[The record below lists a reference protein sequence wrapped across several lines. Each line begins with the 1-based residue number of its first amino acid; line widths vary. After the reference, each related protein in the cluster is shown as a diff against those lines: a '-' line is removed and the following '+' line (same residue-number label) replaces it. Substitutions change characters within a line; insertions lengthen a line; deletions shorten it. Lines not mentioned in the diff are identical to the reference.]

1 MFKKIQ
7 NKTKVGALLFMTLAL
22 AGAYK
27 VIPFSSFEAADAAGA
42 ASVSL
47 SPTTQSLKVNDTF
60 TVTVAV
66 NPAGDAIIGAQIKLS
81 YDASKLQYV
90 SHTENTSPLDSSLQ
104 SSVTTGALDI
114 TRVSFGST
122 PSTTFT
128 FLQVTFKAVASGSPT
143 VKILTGTETTRAS
156 DGSNSWNAVQ
166 TTATYTVTNQ
176 TQSPTPTPSPSPT
189 PSPTPT
195 PSSSPSS
202 PKPTPT
208 PSPNPAPT
216 PTPSPSPAPSPASN
230 PTSPAD
236 PTPEPP
242 QGLILSQP
250 SVVANSFKKLIVE
263 MKTAR
268 PVKAKLLYG
277 LDGTLASASTETEPT
292 TSPSVEIRSS
302 MLVPGRTYSYAMAL
316 TEADGSI
323 SQSSTQTFV
332 SKGYR
337 LKVKLLYQDG
347 RPYKQKKVRLNSE
360 PREGTTDDNGEVIFE
375 DVEVGDHTVSFD
387 VAGTSVSQPV
397 TVAANE
403 TVADGGSGFDL
414 PLQAV
419 EFQVSQD
426 SGSKKIPMMIGGT
439 IGIVVVVGAAAYVL
453 KQKMMQLRPYVNS
466 HVTLS
471 GTIQQQNDLNGN
483 STQTD
488 DFLRP
493 NPPAVSSVIHP
504 DEQLQNTVPDL
515 QKPDKRD

>member
-1 MFKKIQ
+1 
-7 NKTKVGALLFMTLAL
+7 
-22 AGAYK
+22 
-27 VIPFSSFEAADAAGA
+27 
-42 ASVSL
+42 
-47 SPTTQSLKVNDTF
+47 
-60 TVTVAV
+60 
-66 NPAGDAIIGAQIKLS
+66 
-81 YDASKLQYV
+81 
-90 SHTENTSPLDSSLQ
+90 
-104 SSVTTGALDI
+104 
-114 TRVSFGST
+114 
-122 PSTTFT
+122 
-128 FLQVTFKAVASGSPT
+128 
-143 VKILTGTETTRAS
+143 
-156 DGSNSWNAVQ
+156 
-166 TTATYTVTNQ
+166 
-176 TQSPTPTPSPSPT
+176 
-189 PSPTPT
+189 
-195 PSSSPSS
+195 
-202 PKPTPT
+202 
-208 PSPNPAPT
+208 
-216 PTPSPSPAPSPASN
+216 
-230 PTSPAD
+230 
-236 PTPEPP
+236 
-242 QGLILSQP
+242 
-250 SVVANSFKKLIVE
+250 
-263 MKTAR
+263 
-268 PVKAKLLYG
+268 
-277 LDGTLASASTETEPT
+277 
-292 TSPSVEIRSS
+292 
-302 MLVPGRTYSYAMAL
+302 MAL